1 MGGKDYHS
9 LSEGDYE
16 DSDIDSVENSNSGF
30 SPSEEDEQV
39 EAVPSENKLLKQIIE
54 SEVPDLEHLLSE
66 FNSTIATLKAK
77 LKPVL
82 EKVEG
87 R

>member
-54 SEVPDLEHLLSE
+54 SEVPDLE
-66 FNSTIATLKAK
+66 
-77 LKPVL
+77 
-82 EKVEG
+82 
-87 R
+87 

>member
-30 SPSEEDEQV
+30 SPSEEDEQI

-54 SEVPDLEHLLSE
+54 SEVPDLEQMLSE